1 MDCFLITGKLYNFCQ
16 EPRQTGAQ
24 AGARLCGNVE
34 IQYHGLDEISNTRY
48 QAASSANYPPPPE
61 TGDVLPPPHSIL
73 IQRVSTSTR
82 GGRRAK
88 VSPTNPNSSAV
99 HSVLY
104 HDFPS
109 SPVVTIY
116 QATYKV
122 TSQENRTGANRFAD
136 EMKREEY
143 KKTACDRERARMK
156 DMNRSFKLLRERLPF
171 PKHGG
176 KRLSKIESLRLAI
189 KYIKHLKYLL
199 R

>member
-1 MDCFLITGKLYNFCQ
+1 MRYLTLDI
-16 EPRQTGAQ
+16 RQ
-24 AGARLCGNVE
+24 
-34 IQYHGLDEISNTRY
+34 
-48 QAASSANYPPPPE
+48 PPPPTTLHPQRQE
-61 TGDVLPPPHSIL
+61 RSSHPHTASSYRECPPPL
-73 IQRVSTSTR
+73 EEDGEQRSVLQTQIC
-82 GGRRAK
+82 
-88 VSPTNPNSSAV
+88 SAV

-143 KKTACDRERARMK
+143 KRTACDRERARMK